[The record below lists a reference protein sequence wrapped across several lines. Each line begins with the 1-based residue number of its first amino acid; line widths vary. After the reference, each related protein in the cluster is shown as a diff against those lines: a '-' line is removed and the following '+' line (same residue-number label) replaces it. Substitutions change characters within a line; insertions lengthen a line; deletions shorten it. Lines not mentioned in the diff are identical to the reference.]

1 MLCDDW
7 PKKQEHGEPLT
18 ILDVGCGNG
27 RFADYLSSRFD
38 GRIRYFGVDDS
49 REMLGLARQ
58 RLSALPSVELRLR
71 QWDLVGGDL
80 GELTGDWNF
89 HLIVAFGVLHHI
101 PGLDRRRQL
110 LQYLTERLEPGGHLS
125 LSFWQFGEQER
136 FQVRFVDWSEYNLA
150 SSEVIDLDQLE
161 GGDHLL
167 AWGGEEDPA
176 RECEG
181 RLRPRRY
188 CHHTTE
194 HEAQMLVDGLGLST
208 RDSFRSDGG
217 SRDLNLYYVL
227 QKVGGL
233 GADW

>member
-7 PKKQEHGEPLT
+7 PQRQEHGEPLT

-27 RFADYLSSRFD
+27 RFAEYLSSRLE

-71 QWDLVGGDL
+71 QWDLVGGNL
-80 GELTGDWNF
+80 GELTRDWRF
-89 HLIVAFGVLHHI
+89 HLIVAFGLLHHI
-101 PGLDRRRQL
+101 PGLDCRQQL
-110 LQYLTERLEPGGHLS
+110 LQDLTDKLEPGGHLL
-125 LSFWQFGEQER
+125 LSFWQFGEKKR
-136 FQVRFVDWSEYNLA
+136 FQIRFVDWSEHNLA
-150 SSEVIDLDQLE
+150 GSEVIDLDQLE
-161 GGDHLL
+161 MGDHLL
-167 AWGGEEDPA
+167 TWGGEEDPV
-176 RECEG
+176 REGEAG
-181 RLRPRRY
+181 LGPRRY

-194 HEAQMLVDGLGLST
+194 DEAQRLVDSLGLST

-227 QKVGGL
+227 QKL
-233 GADW
+233 GRSGAE